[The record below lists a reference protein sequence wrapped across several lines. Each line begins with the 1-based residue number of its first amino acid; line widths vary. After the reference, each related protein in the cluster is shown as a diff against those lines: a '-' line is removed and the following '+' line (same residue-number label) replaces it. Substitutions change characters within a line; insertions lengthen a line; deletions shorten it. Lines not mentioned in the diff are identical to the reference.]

1 MRFLICLTLFIS
13 SQAAKAAEDLP
24 APLSLLTEQGGEVVS
39 HFNAPSG
46 MQGFVA
52 EFRGQVLTLY
62 VTPDGKY
69 MFTGAM
75 VDADGQDVAAQY
87 VEAYKNGPKS
97 EKDWAMLQ
105 NTHWIADGSPD
116 AKTIIYTFTDP
127 NCPYCRKLWQKARPW
142 VDAGQV
148 QLRHILVGIL
158 RADSPGKAAAILGA
172 EDPAAT
178 LYQHEAGQLPGGLQ
192 PLDTISD
199 KLQQQLQDNQ
209 KVMMAMGVSAT
220 PAIMYRTENGAVVTQ
235 MGVPSGPLMQ
245 KVFGK
250 LDD

>member
-1 MRFLICLTLFIS
+1 MRILSGLVFIFAS
-13 SQAAKAAEDLP
+13 HTAFAAEALP
-24 APLSLLTEQGGEVVS
+24 EPLGLLTSQGGEVVS
-39 HFNAPSG
+39 QFDAPSG
-46 MQGFVA
+46 MKGYVA

-75 VDADGQDVAAQY
+75 VDADGQDIAAQY
-87 VEAYKNGPKS
+87 VEAYKKGPKS
-97 EKDWAMLQ
+97 EKDWTMLQ
-105 NTHWIADGSPD
+105 STHWIADGSPD

-192 PLDTISD
+192 PLDAISD

-209 KVMMAMGVSAT
+209 QAMMTMGVSAT
-220 PAIMYRTENGAVVTQ
+220 PAIMYRDENGAVVTQ
-235 MGVPSGPLMQ
+235 MGVPSGPLMD